1 MDNTKPK
8 IYSKYAIL
16 GFSIFMSALFGGILL
31 YHNLM
36 DVKKK
41 KEAYTV
47 LGISI
52 LMTIVT
58 IVIVNIPENPKSSLA
73 YICGIAGGSLLS
85 HYFVPKYFPDED
97 QYPKKAVWKPLIIAV
112 IIIVIFIALLVY
124 AASLENG

>member
-8 IYSKYAIL
+8 IYSKYTIL
-16 GFSIFMSALFGGILL
+16 GFSILMSALFGGILL
-31 YHNLM
+31 YQNLM

-47 LGISI
+47 LGISV
-52 LMTIVT
+52 LMTIAT
-58 IVIVNIPENPKSSLA
+58 ILIVNIPENPKSSLA